1 MWVNSPMDRE
11 TAIVR
16 GRRPSFFKTF
26 FIYQDRS
33 LNFGAHIWREMICI
47 YVGENLNGCET
58 AHAGDRK
65 AKVPP
70 FHNFFI
76 HQDRRLKFDMHIV
89 HEKRNTIIRICVDQ
103 LTQEIGNG

>member
-1 MWVNSPMDRE
+1 MGRG
-11 TAIVR
+11 TAL
-16 GRRPSFFKTF
+16 GGAEGPPFQFF

-33 LNFGAHIWREMICI
+33 LKFGAHIWSEMICI

-65 AKVPP
+65 AKVPL

-76 HQDRRLKFDMHIV
+76 YQDRRMKFNRYIV
-89 HEKRNTIIRICVDQ
+89 
-103 LTQEIGNG
+103 